1 MDIKERWNVIVLNI
15 VWMIMELCGLY
26 VMGLLGIISINE
38 LIIKGILLFLL

>member
-1 MDIKERWNVIVLNI
+1 MEIKERWNVIVLNR

-26 VMGLLGIISINE
+26 VMSLLGIISIDE